1 VILVVHKIGRK
12 ILDFL
17 MYNSHGFE
25 LEWLRKKIFSVFN
38 QDGGEQKNQ
47 SEFFFKMRR
56 SVRVRFELDVEEL
69 LRLSLYG
76 ATFTGWK

>member
-25 LEWLRKKIFSVFN
+25 LEWLRKKIFCVFN

-56 SVRVRFELDVEEL
+56 SDRAIFELDAEEL
-69 LRLSLYG
+69 CPN
-76 ATFTGWK
+76 